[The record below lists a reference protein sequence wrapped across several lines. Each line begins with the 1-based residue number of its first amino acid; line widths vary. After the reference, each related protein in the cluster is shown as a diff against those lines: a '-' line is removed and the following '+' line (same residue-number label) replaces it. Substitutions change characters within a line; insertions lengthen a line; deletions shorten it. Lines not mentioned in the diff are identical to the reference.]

1 MIARFAQAIRDRWR
15 AATAP
20 PSAPTTTVPELIV
33 HDPDA
38 ERPHDLDD
46 PFFDPGVQ
54 SRIAGVIA
62 SNASKKR

>member
-1 MIARFAQAIRDRWR
+1 MARFAQTLRDCWHAITGQHSPRE
-15 AATAP
+15 T
-20 PSAPTTTVPELIV
+20 PSPEVIV

-46 PFFDPGVQ
+46 PFFDAEVQ

-62 SNASKKR
+62 SNAKKND